1 MTRSYLKEFIWIVQD
16 FRYHMS
22 GYYDRPTRKE
32 CFEFIQFLLGT
43 SIEEFISV
51 YPIEKT
57 YDGDKYG
64 QKDYF
69 YSKRALDTLLSS
81 GKTHFESLED
91 IFDFFF
97 EVQMSNKAVTS
108 IVINALCYVMD
119 SAGYDAIDVIDR
131 IEYLRY
137 YGRKTKETHYLKL
150 VK

>member
-16 FRYHMS
+16 LRYHMS
-22 GYYDRPTRKE
+22 GYYEQPTRKE

-57 YDGDKYG
+57 YDGDRYG
-64 QKDYF
+64 EKDYF

-97 EVQMSNKAVTS
+97 EVQMSNKVVTH
-108 IVINALCYVMD
+108 IVANALCYAMH
-119 SAGYDAIDVIDR
+119 SAGYDAIDAVYR
-131 IEYLRY
+131 IKHPIC
-137 YGRKTKETHYLKL
+137 YGRKKKETHYLRL